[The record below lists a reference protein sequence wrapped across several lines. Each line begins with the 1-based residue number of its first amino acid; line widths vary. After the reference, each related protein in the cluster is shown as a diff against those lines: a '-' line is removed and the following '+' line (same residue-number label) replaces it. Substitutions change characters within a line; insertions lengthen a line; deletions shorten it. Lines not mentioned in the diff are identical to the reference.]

1 MRQHVLPELDGI
13 LLSRLTAGDVE
24 RMLASMIPHRDSRHG
39 KADEPVIGATRRT
52 AFAVLRMMLDTA
64 VRDGVVIQ
72 NVASTI
78 ARPKVDRQEA
88 DYLSPAQPRTV
99 LDALNGHRLEPLMLL
114 LASTGLRIGEALA
127 LRWTDLDLDA
137 PRLRVTGTVRRVGG
151 RVERTAPKS
160 QRSRRTLPLSPAV
173 VEALRSWRKVQA
185 AERLRAGTSWE
196 GDQTWVFTT
205 ELRPTARPA
214 ERGRGY
220 QRALAAAGVDVRA
233 RFHLFRH
240 SAASAM
246 LASGAV
252 SVRTVSEVLG
262 HSSTSITADTYG
274 HVMDSAKAHALGVVD
289 DVLSG

>member
-1 MRQHVLPELDGI
+1 
-13 LLSRLTAGDVE
+13 
-24 RMLASMIPHRDSRHG
+24 
-39 KADEPVIGATRRT
+39 
-52 AFAVLRMMLDTA
+52 
-64 VRDGVVIQ
+64 
-72 NVASTI
+72 
-78 ARPKVDRQEA
+78 
-88 DYLSPAQPRTV
+88 
-99 LDALNGHRLEPLMLL
+99 MLL
-114 LASTGLRIGEALA
+114 LASTGLRIGKALA

-196 GDQTWVFTT
+196 GDQAWVFTT
-205 ELRPTARPA
+205 ESGRLLDQRNAARA
-214 ERGRGY
+214 Y
-220 QRALAAAGVDVRA
+220 QRALAAAGVDVPA

-274 HVMDSAKAHALGVVD
+274 HVMDSAKAHALRRRRRRALRVNCRPNCRPITD
-289 DVLSG
+289 EAQSQ